1 VVDALL
7 QRFQQCLVVV
17 FQPASTHIDGARGT
31 ERDRGREGEGKRGGQ
46 RGRERESHAN
56 SPKRTTHAETMLLT
70 KNKKLPANLAF
81 QNPYVTFCFS
91 FLLFFN
97 LSANTSR
104 GQAAVYWPFPLLYS
118 PVARASRRNQG
129 KVENVK
135 HVRCMKAW
143 VVMWG
148 GGQKT
153 PRRSVSIP
161 NAVPQIVKII
171 CPFRPQAAAA
181 PCPFPSATCLFRV

>member
-1 VVDALL
+1 MAPEG
-7 QRFQQCLVVV
+7 QN
-17 FQPASTHIDGARGT
+17 GT
-31 ERDRGREGEGKRGGQ
+31 EG
-46 RGRERESHAN
+46 GREREREGDSEGGRENHTQAAPN
-56 SPKRTTHAETMLLT
+56 VPRMQRQSLLT

-104 GQAAVYWPFPLLYS
+104 GTGRVYWPFPLLFS
-118 PVARASRRNQG
+118 PVAGDSRRNQG
-129 KVENVK
+129 KVEKVK

-153 PRRSVSIP
+153 PRRSASIP

-171 CPFRPQAAAA
+171 CPFRQQADAA
-181 PCPFPSATCLFRV
+181 PGPFPSATCLFRV